1 MKIEP
6 TALPSVM
13 LVEIEPHSDHR
24 GLFARTF
31 DGASFAAAGLPIIW
45 PQCNISWNPHRGTL
59 RGMHFQIPPLEE
71 PKLVRCT
78 RGRVFDVAIDLRRAS
93 PTFCRWIGI
102 ELSHERRNAIFIPT
116 GCAHGF
122 LTLEDDCEVFYMM
135 GEVFAPEAVAGVRW
149 NDPAFGVAWPFDPA
163 TMSERDA
170 GWPDFTA

>member
-6 TALPSVM
+6 TALPNVM
-13 LVEIEPHSDHR
+13 LVEIEAHSDQR

-31 DGASFAAAGLPIIW
+31 DGAAFGLAGLPTIW
-45 PQCNISWNPHRGTL
+45 PQCNISWNRRRGTL
-59 RGMHFQIPPLEE
+59 RGMHFQHHPLEE

-78 RGRVFDVAIDLRRAS
+78 RGRVFDVAIDLRRDS
-93 PTFCRWIGI
+93 PAFCRWIGV
-102 ELSHERRNAIFIPT
+102 ELSHERRNAIFIPA

-135 GEVFAPEAVAGVRW
+135 GEIFAPEAAAGVRW
-149 NDPAFGVAWPFDPA
+149 NDPAFAVEWPFEPE

-170 GWPDFTA
+170 SWPDFAA